1 MRYIIIILS
10 VILFQSLKA
19 SELAIDNHLSKVIWR
34 ANKSTGSFHN
44 GFIELADGH
53 ITIENNKVINGSII
67 IDMNSISCYD
77 ILNEQSNQSLVSHLK
92 SDDFFSVE
100 AFPKATLNLLEVIK
114 LNNDATSNHL
124 IKGNLEILN
133 VTHPVEFLASIN
145 MYSNGAKAEGVI
157 PIDRA
162 KYGIKYKSK
171 TWYENLGDHFI
182 DDIFYIYFHVIAL
195 DN

>member
-77 ILNEQSNQSLVSHLK
+77 ILNEQANQSLVSHLK

-114 LNNDATSNHL
+114 IIKDDDREKIIVTDYQVISVIMSIYDYSPSQVWFLNHVALSN
-124 IKGNLEILN
+124 
-133 VTHPVEFLASIN
+133 
-145 MYSNGAKAEGVI
+145 
-157 PIDRA
+157 
-162 KYGIKYKSK
+162 
-171 TWYENLGDHFI
+171 
-182 DDIFYIYFHVIAL
+182 
-195 DN
+195 